1 MYTKE
6 WYRENYKKA
15 KKSCAWY
22 KVACSSQA
30 ARIKELEHRVRE
42 LEYKVKEMDE

>member
-6 WYRENYKKA
+6 WYRANYKKA

-22 KVACSSQA
+22 KAAYSSQT
-30 ARIKELEHRVRE
+30 ARIKELECRVRE
-42 LEYKVKEMDE
+42 LECKVKEMGE

>member
-22 KVACSSQA
+22 KCVYRLQT
-30 ARIKELEHRVRE
+30 ARVKELEKRVRE
-42 LEYKVKEMDE
+42 LESKVKEKE